1 MAKKRQDG
9 EGSIGKRKDGLW
21 QGSLS
26 VKHPD
31 GRSKRIYVY
40 AKTAS
45 ECKRKLKEKQQEL
58 DRGLDLFA
66 DYPTVESYLTT
77 WLTYTVKPESS
88 AKTYESY
95 EETIRNRITPYIGAV
110 KLKALKPEHIQR
122 MVTQL
127 QEKDYSQRTVQYSVG
142 VLSRALNKAVLHG
155 HLSRN
160 PAQHVTP
167 RVERR
172 QIEPLT
178 PAQARAF
185 LEAVSGHRLE
195 ALYRVALGLG
205 LRRGEILALRWSD
218 VDLDTGK
225 LTIRKAKTKAG
236 ERTLLLPDKLIRV
249 LRAHWEFQQQE
260 RYFLGTEW
268 KEHGMVFPS
277 EVGTPM
283 GARNLLRHFKASLQ
297 KAGLPESI
305 RFHDLR
311 HSCATFLVSQGV
323 HPRVVME
330 ILGHSKISLTM
341 ERYSHVMPETQRDA
355 LDSIGD
361 MFG

>member
-66 DYPTVESYLTT
+66 DNPTVEGYLTT

-142 VLSRALNKAVLHG
+142 VLSRALNKAVLYG
-155 HLSRN
+155 HIATN
-160 PAQHVTP
+160 PASHIHP
-167 RVERR
+167 RVEKR
-172 QIEPLT
+172 QIEPMT
-178 PAQARAF
+178 PEQATAF
-185 LEAVSGHRLE
+185 LAAVDGHRL
-195 ALYRVALGLG
+195 APLYRVALSLG
-205 LRRGEILALRWSD
+205 LRRGEIVALRWTD
-218 VDLDTGK
+218 VDLNGK
-225 LTIRKAKTKAG
+225 TLKVKKAKTAAG
-236 ERTLLLPDKLIRV
+236 VRTIPLPDKLADV
-249 LRAHWEFQQQE
+249 LRDHWDYQQQE
-260 RYFLGTEW
+260 RLMTGVEW
-268 KEHGMVFPS
+268 KEHGLVFPS

-283 GARNLLRHFKASLQ
+283 GARNLVRHFKSVL
-297 KAGLPESI
+297 KRAGIPETI

-311 HSCATFLVSQGV
+311 HSCATFLIVQGV
-323 HPRVVME
+323 HMKTVSE
-330 ILGHSKISLTM
+330 ILGHASIGITM
-341 ERYSHVMPETQRDA
+341 DVYGHVSADTQRTA
-355 LDSIGD
+355 LDKIAD
-361 MFG
+361 MF